1 MFYRWIIERNGTWWA
16 MASSLLCFQGIQR
29 DPKGSKGP
37 EAKRPSSPHSW
48 KIKWNIWQMLPTSN
62 KPAKKGFWKK
72 IQPFVTFCYEF
83 VTLVTLGYTWIHLA
97 QLKEACPWLM
107 CSPWYMGLLK
117 RIHCN
122 RGILTS
128 GWKIRVNWPA
138 QFSLTHRRRTN
149 NNCCSCA
156 TMEEAYKAPWIT
168 KTCLTS
174 SSYPESDHRIISKP
188 KWTNQQFMHGLIF
201 HWILRSPGGFF
212 GKRHFGMLNGTR
224 SRRVTSIWNQV
235 TSNLVR
241 PEIECNWRPSNP
253 MTFHKST
260 ATSAILEEEGA
271 RTLLGSVS
279 LRLQQ

>member
-1 MFYRWIIERNGTWWA
+1 MKYLIDAAN
-16 MASSLLCFQGIQR
+16 FQQTSKEGI
-29 DPKGSKGP
+29 
-37 EAKRPSSPHSW
+37 
-48 KIKWNIWQMLPTSN
+48 L
-62 KPAKKGFWKK
+62 KK
-72 IQPFVTFCYEF
+72 IQPFVTCCYEF

-188 KWTNQQFMHGLIF
+188 KWSSSLCMRWYST
-201 HWILRSPGGFF
+201 GFCEALEDF
-212 GKRHFGMLNGTR
+212 AGQ
-224 SRRVTSIWNQV
+224 TSFRNAEWHQV
-235 TSNLVR
+235 TESN
-241 PEIECNWRPSNP
+241 IN
-253 MTFHKST
+253 
-260 ATSAILEEEGA
+260 LEPGHI
-271 RTLLGSVS
+271 
-279 LRLQQ
+279 